1 MTKKTVQLPNRVK
14 SLSSPVLV
22 PQSRDAVA
30 QAISEIGI
38 AQRHRQRHRQR
49 IEAAMNDE
57 IAASKLRYE
66 TEAQPYN
73 EKIQSLRSGIQ
84 IYCEAHRDELTQ
96 SGRVKFANFSS
107 GEVKWRFTPPSVS
120 VRAAGATV
128 KRLIEKGLSR
138 FVREKLEVNKEAIL
152 AEAEAIEVLSC
163 AGITGI
169 AIGQKEEFVIEPF
182 ETKLEEVA

>member
-38 AQRHRQRHRQR
+38 AQRHRQR

-128 KRLIEKGLSR
+128 KLLIEKGLSR

-152 AEAEAIEVLSC
+152 AEAEAIEVLSR
-163 AGITGI
+163 AGIAGI